1 MVPEVNVKTVK
12 QTRSLTPRRPV
23 RVHITTPTRESPAV
37 CIETPRLLLR
47 PMVPE
52 DRQEMIQR
60 LKAGRD
66 HLSSLLPINS
76 DDDSPAKVF
85 DRQLEL
91 ATSGDESG
99 KSFRRLATN
108 RAGEIV
114 GAFGLVVIRRGLEC
128 NADLSFWLFPQYT
141 GVGLAREGLLA
152 LMSYSLADLPEGL
165 GMHRIDAWVR
175 PDNVAC
181 QKVIS
186 ACGYTKSGDESTH
199 LATGEKWQIHER
211 WELTVINW
219 QREFG

>member
-1 MVPEVNVKTVK
+1 MVPEVNVKAVG
-12 QTRSLTPRRPV
+12 QTRGLSPRRPV
-23 RVHITTPTRESPAV
+23 RVHITTPTKESPAV

-47 PMVPE
+47 PLAEADRAEMV
-52 DRQEMIQR
+52 RR
-60 LKAGRD
+60 LEAGRD
-66 HLSSLLPINS
+66 HLASLLPLNS
-76 DDDSPAKVF
+76 EEDSADKVF
-85 DRQLEL
+85 SRQLEL
-91 ATSGDESG
+91 ATQGDASG
-99 KSFRRLATN
+99 KSFRRIATN

-128 NADLSFWLFPQYT
+128 NADLSFWLFPDYT

-165 GMHRIDAWVR
+165 GMHRIDGWVR

-186 ACGYTKSGDESTH
+186 ACGFTKSGDESTH
-199 LATGEKWQIHER
+199 LATGESWQIHER
-211 WELTVINW
+211 WELTVLNW